1 MADVDNDQARRGE
14 RAEAIL
20 HDPLFIEA
28 WDAVKG
34 RLVEIMEL
42 AKTDEATLK
51 AKTCIG
57 LLADVRQHIARVMAD
72 GKFAA
77 ASIKMEKDD
86 RRWWQR
92 AA

>member
-1 MADVDNDQARRGE
+1 MNKDDEASRGQ

-20 HDPLFIEA
+20 NDPLFIEA

-57 LLADVRQHIARVMAD
+57 LLTDVRQHIARVMTD

-77 ASIKMEKDD
+77 AAIKMDKED